1 MKKKSLSQSAFF
13 NVNVLIG
20 LCLVLTGVLLAL
32 MGSGAFSVQAQQKN
46 APDEA
51 SSDPLVPALFDC
63 SRIQEL
69 GIDMQ
74 ENFRAGAIM
83 IYCGEAEGGEE
94 APAGGPFPPVLQ
106 QLIGGPSVGTTDVD
120 LVTGTET
127 SPNVTQSETFTAANP
142 DNPLQIVVAYNDSR
156 GRNQT
161 PISISGASVST
172 DGGNAFVRLTTASG
186 QSPLPTLLVDP
197 VVLYNKPT

>member
-13 NVNVLIG
+13 NVRVLMG

-32 MGSGAFSVQAQQKN
+32 LGSGALSVQAQQKN

-83 IYCGEAEGGEE
+83 IYC
-94 APAGGPFPPVLQ
+94 
-106 QLIGGPSVGTTDVD
+106 
-120 LVTGTET
+120 
-127 SPNVTQSETFTAANP
+127 
-142 DNPLQIVVAYNDSR
+142 
-156 GRNQT
+156 
-161 PISISGASVST
+161 SGAVGRERET
-172 DGGNAFVRLTTASG
+172 REG
-186 QSPLPTLLVDP
+186 
-197 VVLYNKPT
+197 